1 MTDTKIVNW
10 TQVNGFFDAEGVTED
25 TLDKLWKN
33 FDVENLDLA
42 DIEFKIYGPNYNSSI
57 RSDFAEG
64 IASFQSIFNRQL
76 LFILEDKN
84 PYRQLQKTDKEN
96 FLFYISIQSGCT
108 DVILK
113 ITKPLINVL
122 AKKLKTMKPC
132 QICIF
137 FFILTAIYESPKFY
151 ETWTEYSIKKQQLEQ
166 ERSNAKFEALM
177 KLSESDVFKR
187 FVNSQDYQNIKYLI
201 LDDVSNQQIRATNE
215 LIRNT
220 ADVERIEL
228 NSESYN
234 VNDIKRIKETP
245 DEDVIPSASK
255 FVEGEFLVT
264 SIDRLHYPY
273 IKLHLKSVN
282 KKNATVDA
290 SLNCEEGSLT
300 DEQIKLI
307 WMYCEQGQPLNFKL
321 NETIAKD
328 GKIKSAYV
336 EYVSTL

>member
-1 MTDTKIVNW
+1 
-10 TQVNGFFDAEGVTED
+10 
-25 TLDKLWKN
+25 
-33 FDVENLDLA
+33 
-42 DIEFKIYGPNYNSSI
+42 
-57 RSDFAEG
+57 
-64 IASFQSIFNRQL
+64 
-76 LFILEDKN
+76 
-84 PYRQLQKTDKEN
+84 
-96 FLFYISIQSGCT
+96 
-108 DVILK
+108 
-113 ITKPLINVL
+113 
-122 AKKLKTMKPC
+122 
-132 QICIF
+132 
-137 FFILTAIYESPKFY
+137 
-151 ETWTEYSIKKQQLEQ
+151 
-166 ERSNAKFEALM
+166 M

-187 FVNSQDYQNIKYLI
+187 FVNSQDYQNIKSLI

-307 WMYCEQGQPLNFKL
+307 WMYCEQGQSLNFKL

>member
-1 MTDTKIVNW
+1 
-10 TQVNGFFDAEGVTED
+10 
-25 TLDKLWKN
+25 
-33 FDVENLDLA
+33 
-42 DIEFKIYGPNYNSSI
+42 
-57 RSDFAEG
+57 
-64 IASFQSIFNRQL
+64 
-76 LFILEDKN
+76 
-84 PYRQLQKTDKEN
+84 
-96 FLFYISIQSGCT
+96 
-108 DVILK
+108 
-113 ITKPLINVL
+113 
-122 AKKLKTMKPC
+122 MKPC

-137 FFILTAIYESPKFY
+137 FFILAAIYESPKFY

-300 DEQIKLI
+300 YEQIKII
-307 WMYCEQGQPLNFKL
+307 WTYCEQGQPLNFKL